1 MSLREQFD
9 QWVKDRRPDKYPA
22 EWEAFQ
28 AGHAQGQ
35 AEALVEVHD
44 ILEAAPYLPIEEA
57 TDEELT
63 LWTRAISSVLM
74 LIGASVTDERAAA
87 IRAMKGEVK

>member
-28 AGHAQGQ
+28 AGHAAG
-35 AEALVEVHD
+35 
-44 ILEAAPYLPIEEA
+44 LEAAKKEP
-57 TDEELT
+57 
-63 LWTRAISSVLM
+63 
-74 LIGASVTDERAAA
+74 
-87 IRAMKGEVK
+87 GEYYPNVSID